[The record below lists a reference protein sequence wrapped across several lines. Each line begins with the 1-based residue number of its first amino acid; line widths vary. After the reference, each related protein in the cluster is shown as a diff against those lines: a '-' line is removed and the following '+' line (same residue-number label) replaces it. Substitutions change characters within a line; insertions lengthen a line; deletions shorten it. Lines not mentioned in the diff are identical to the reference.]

1 MQTRLYWLSGGL
13 ANGRWSKSKY
23 RKKNGW
29 QREVAVGWLSER
41 ERRNVPRNSQAH
53 VMEHLTRARKFLSF
67 DWGYVYS
74 PIRTT
79 YGLGV

>member
-1 MQTRLYWLSGGL
+1 MDGGRSRSTERRMVGRGRL
-13 ANGRWSKSKY
+13 
-23 RKKNGW
+23 
-29 QREVAVGWLSER
+29 AVGWLSER